1 MRIDRQVIWS
11 LAIVLGYLALFAPL
25 LKRSRRRMNTVLLG
39 LYVLLSAVWALSDGG
54 NAWPQAGEPW
64 TSVASGLFCYGLIVL
79 SVLLGALTSAFLRT
93 RTRAYWIWGG
103 AGLVLVTGAA
113 VLDAWSVSW
122 FGWESI
128 SELTLS
134 EALAVSAWVGLVA
147 VSYLLSWDTYRKTR
161 RPLHRNRLR
170 YWMLTMAFIMVGDG
184 LYVLFGFPLRELG
197 TLLHWLGAALASI
210 ALLSHDLPDLS
221 GVFRQILK
229 QVLLVLV
236 SALVLFAG
244 MWASQLLDGYW
255 SGAYAFWLAAAAL
268 SVLLAVLFPVLH
280 RLVQRFLDL
289 VLFGRGYDRDRM
301 VQEYSQSISNIL
313 DLERLSATV
322 VETIGKSMQ
331 VQRGVLF
338 VCVETPDLTLRP
350 VQDAAVFPQI
360 PSLVLSADRSPIV
373 YLMETRSPLT
383 QYDLDLLARFQ
394 DLTAEERT
402 WFSGLDVEVYVPI
415 VALDQLLGV
424 LALGAKQSG
433 EPYAAEDLDL
443 LRTLAGQTAVALKNA
458 RLVDDL
464 RRLNVEITQLNK
476 DLTATNERLAILDKT
491 KSDFISIAS
500 HELKTPLTQ
509 IMGYTDMLLEMSG
522 DESDSQSFG
531 RIAVGISKG
540 ASRLHSVVEAML
552 EVSLIEQDAFS
563 IHVLPIS
570 LAHVVGQVLGGLE
583 AALDERRQ
591 EVSISGFSDLPDI
604 VADETRLHQALRNVI
619 INSVKFTPDGG
630 QITIT
635 AHLVEDERTVE
646 LEIADTG
653 IGIDPEHHD
662 LVFEKFYRVGDLNL
676 HSTGQIKFKGAG
688 PGLGLPIARGII
700 EAHGGRIWV
709 ESPGHDEDTCPGSTF
724 YVWLPLDGPLRSSTE
739 VKL

>member
-1 MRIDRQVIWS
+1 
-11 LAIVLGYLALFAPL
+11 
-25 LKRSRRRMNTVLLG
+25 LG
-39 LYVLLSAVWALSDGG
+39 LYVLLSAVWALSRGTDT
-54 NAWPQAGEPW
+54 WPQAGEPW
-64 TSVASGLFCYGLIVL
+64 NSIAGTLFRYGLIVL
-79 SVLLGALTSAFLRT
+79 SALLGALTSAFLRT

-103 AGLVLVTGAA
+103 SGLVLVAGVVALD
-113 VLDAWSVSW
+113 VLSVSW
-122 FGWESI
+122 TGWEAI
-128 SELTLS
+128 SELSLS
-134 EALAVSAWVGLVA
+134 EALAVAAWVGLVA
-147 VSYLLSWDTYRKTR
+147 VSYLLSWNTYRKTH

-170 YWMLTMAFIMVGDG
+170 YWMLTMAFVLVGDG

-236 SALVLFAG
+236 SALALIGG
-244 MWASQLLDGYW
+244 MGASRLLEGYL
-255 SGAYAFWLAAAAL
+255 SGAYAFWLGAAAL
-268 SVLLAVLFPVLH
+268 AVPLAVLFPVLH
-280 RLVQRFLDL
+280 RLVQRLLERF
-289 VLFGRGYDRDRM
+289 LFGRGYDRERM

-322 VETIGKSMQ
+322 VETIGKTMQ
-331 VQRGVLF
+331 VQRGMLL
-338 VCVETPDLTLRP
+338 VCVETPDIELRP
-350 VQDAAVFPQI
+350 VQDDAAFPQI
-360 PSLVLSADRSPIV
+360 PSLVLPAERSPIA
-373 YLMETRSPLT
+373 YMMETRSPLT
-383 QYDLDLLARFQ
+383 QYDLDLLAQFQ

-402 WFSGLDVEVYVPI
+402 WFSALDVEVYVPI

-424 LALGAKQSG
+424 LVLGAKRSG

-464 RRLNVEITQLNK
+464 RRLNIEITQLNQ

-509 IMGYTDMLLEMSG
+509 IMGYTDMLLEMSDG
-522 DESDSQSFG
+522 ESDTQSFD
-531 RIAVGISKG
+531 RIAMGISKG

-552 EVSLIEQDAFS
+552 EVALIEQQAFS

-570 LAHVVGQVLGGLE
+570 LAHVVGQVVGGLR
-583 AALDERRQ
+583 AAFDERRQ
-591 EVSISGFSDLPDI
+591 QVSVSGLDDLPDV
-604 VADETRLHQALRNVI
+604 VADEARLHQALRNVI
-619 INSVKFTPDGG
+619 INGIKFTPDGG
-630 QITIT
+630 QIAIR
-635 AHLVEDERTVE
+635 AHLVEDGRTVE
-646 LEIADTG
+646 LEIADNG
-653 IGIDPEHHD
+653 IGIDSEHRD

-709 ESPGHDEDTCPGSTF
+709 ESPGHNEETCPGSTF
-724 YVWLPLDGPLRSSTE
+724 YIWLPLDGPPRSSTE